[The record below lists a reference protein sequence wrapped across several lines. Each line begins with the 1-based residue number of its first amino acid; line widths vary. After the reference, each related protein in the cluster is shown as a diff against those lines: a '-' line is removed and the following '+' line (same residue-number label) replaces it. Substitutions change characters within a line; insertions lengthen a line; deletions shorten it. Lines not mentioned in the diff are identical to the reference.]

1 MLELTTVG
9 FCNFLTDTQLKNGP
23 DLVSLLIFGSRKS
36 LHGSNVYNFK
46 VKRTTVS
53 LTLSWNSNLFFW
65 IFYSRCGFRKKTDP
79 RPLHTCA
86 VNCYQMSADDQLPA
100 VMISLFSQALPPCLC
115 QCCHF
120 WCFNIRSD
128 VLREISDVWCFGN
141 KSLMLTKSL
150 LFFQIFYYFRMK
162 IVRLMLFKFLSSI
175 SHPRVCLVIFPNWRS
190 SLHTVGNNTHVAH
203 K

>member
-65 IFYSRCGFRKKTDP
+65 IFYSRCGFRKKNRSAPTSHMCCKLLPDVCRWP
-79 RPLHTCA
+79 VTSRNDFTVLTSFAAMPLS
-86 VNCYQMSADDQLPA
+86 VLPLL
-100 VMISLFSQALPPCLC
+100 MFQHQIWCFERN
-115 QCCHF
+115 F
-120 WCFNIRSD
+120 WCLMFWQQIPD
-128 VLREISDVWCFGN
+128 VD
-141 KSLMLTKSL
+141 
-150 LFFQIFYYFRMK
+150 
-162 IVRLMLFKFLSSI
+162 
-175 SHPRVCLVIFPNWRS
+175 
-190 SLHTVGNNTHVAH
+190 
-203 K
+203 